1 VSEQNLLP
9 DDSGKPLRH
18 PKVAEMF
25 SVDDDGRYRAIHLNR
40 H

>member
-18 PKVAEMF
+18 PQVKETF
-25 SVDDDGRYRAIHLNR
+25 ERGKDGNYKPREQRLN
-40 H
+40 